1 MANDTEQAIIISAWP
16 CTGKSTFAK
25 TWTGHTVFDLDSSAY
40 DLKSPAGTEK
50 YVEDIQARSR
60 DSPSSIILVSS
71 HAEVRQLLKE
81 RRLKYVAVSVHELED
96 WEERQ
101 KGRVTGD
108 EDFAQIGLL
117 KKGISEW
124 DSWKQREA
132 GEEPKV
138 VLKREQYLGNQII
151 VDEILELAKGDI

>member
-1 MANDTEQAIIISAWP
+1 MATKTEQVIIISAWP
-16 CTGKSTFAK
+16 CTGKTAFAQ
-25 TWTGHTVFDLDSSAY
+25 TWTEHAVFDLDSSAY
-40 DLKSPAGTEK
+40 DLKSAAGTEK
-50 YVEDIQARSR
+50 YVENIQATSR

-71 HAEVRQLLKE
+71 HAQVRQLLKE
-81 RRLKYVAVSVHELED
+81 RGLKYVAVSVHELED
-96 WEERQ
+96 WKERQ

-108 EDFAQIGLL
+108 TDFAQIGLL

-138 VLKREQYLGNQII
+138 VLKREQYLGNHVI
-151 VDEILELAKGDI
+151 VGEVLELAKFNV